1 MNDFNLDRLKKI
13 KQINYDIELNQL
25 NYKAKS
31 EKIII
36 LVIFLRNK
44 HTRFLLIEDADI
56 EQSRLFKELSDI
68 NKGGEPIEKTS
79 LKNVGFLDDTREKVL
94 NSFKSNIFPLKSS
107 TPETAPDLTVF
118 DHLNQ

>member
-1 MNDFNLDRLKKI
+1 MNVFNLDRLKKI

-56 EQSRLFKELSDI
+56 GQSRLFKELSDI

>member
-56 EQSRLFKELSDI
+56 GQSRLFKELSDI
-68 NKGGEPIEKTS
+68 NKGGEPIEKT
-79 LKNVGFLDDTREKVL
+79 
-94 NSFKSNIFPLKSS
+94 SFKSNIFPLKSS